1 MSLKIMHIVLV
12 IMSILLS
19 AFLSY
24 SMYNTG
30 DSHYATLL
38 ATIGTTAV
46 VSLTIYLSVILKKFK
61 TI

>member
-1 MSLKIMHIVLV
+1 MHIVLV

-24 SMYNTG
+24 TMYSTG
-30 DSHYATLL
+30 ESHYETLL
-38 ATIGTTAV
+38 AAIGTTAV